1 MWQHASLGMSIIVT
15 SGQRLNLS
23 GGKISESPGSRPQP
37 PHPHPLSH
45 LEVRLLQDAHEL
57 VGCLAAVGDGAQLL
71 QDVLHQLHIV
81 LTHRLQLGLFKLLVS
96 LVGQSTQ
103 SRPY

>member
-1 MWQHASLGMSIIVT
+1 MATCVIRHEHHYDERRKARPEPARAAAASAPT
-15 SGQRLNLS
+15 
-23 GGKISESPGSRPQP
+23 
-37 PHPHPLSH
+37 HSH

-71 QDVLHQLHIV
+71 QDVLHQLHV
-81 LTHRLQLGLFKLLVS
+81 VFTHRLQLGLLKLLMS

-103 SRPY
+103 SRLY